1 MEQETE
7 TSKKE
12 SFYGE
17 LDRRSGRSCFSFTTL
32 VIFLMILLLL
42 GSGGA
47 IWLIKKAR
55 ELPTAKNRVFPSQQA
70 KEAIAKKIEELIK
83 HSADK
88 SKVTFELSEEELTT
102 LLVENLGRSA
112 LGKRFK
118 EPQVE
123 LDPPLIVIRATLV
136 DPLRSQTTW
145 YIEPKTI
152 DGELKARIVR
162 IEAGKLI
169 LPETITGQFSTNIN
183 ELVAGFLPLTGR
195 FKASSVEVR
204 TDMLVIKGT
213 ID

>member
-7 TSKKE
+7 TPKKE

-32 VIFLMILLLL
+32 LIFLVTLLIL
-42 GSGGA
+42 GSVAA

-55 ELPTAKNRVFPSQQA
+55 ELPSPKNRVLPSQQA
-70 KEAIAKKIEELIK
+70 KETIIKKIEELITR
-83 HSADK
+83 SAD
-88 SKVTFELSEEELTT
+88 SSGVIFELTEEELTT
-102 LLVENLGRSA
+102 LLVENLEKSA

-118 EPQVE
+118 QGQVE

-145 YIEPKTI
+145 SIEPKTV
-152 DGELKARIVR
+152 DGELKARIVK
-162 IEAGKLI
+162 IEAGKLT
-169 LPETITGQFSTNIN
+169 LPEVITGQLTANIN

-195 FKASSVEVR
+195 FNATSVEVR
-204 TDMLVIKGT
+204 TDRLVISGT

>member
-12 SFYGE
+12 LFYGE
-17 LDRRSGRSCFSFTTL
+17 LDRRSGRSCFNFTTL
-32 VIFLMILLLL
+32 IIFLVILLIV
-42 GSGGA
+42 GSGAA

-55 ELPTAKNRVFPSQQA
+55 ELPSPKNRVFPSQQA
-70 KEAIAKKIEELIK
+70 KESITKKIEELIK
-83 HSADK
+83 LSTDQNG
-88 SKVTFELSEEELTT
+88 VTFELTEEELTT
-102 LLVENLGRSA
+102 LLVENLAKSA

-123 LDPPLIVIRATLV
+123 LDSPLIVIRITLV

-145 YIEPKTI
+145 YIEPKVEAG
-152 DGELKARIVR
+152 DLRARIVKL
-162 IEAGKLI
+162 EAGKLT
-169 LPETITGQFSTNIN
+169 LPEAITGQLTANIN

-195 FKASSVEVR
+195 FKATSVEVR
-204 TDMLVIKGT
+204 TDRLMISGT